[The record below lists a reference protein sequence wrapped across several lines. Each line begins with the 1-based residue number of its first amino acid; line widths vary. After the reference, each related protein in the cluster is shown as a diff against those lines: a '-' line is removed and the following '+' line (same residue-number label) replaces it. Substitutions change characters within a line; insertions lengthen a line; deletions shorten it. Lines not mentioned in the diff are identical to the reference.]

1 MEFGICMFVTNYS
14 MQAADLAQAVEER
27 DFDALFI
34 PDHTHIP
41 ASRQSPFTI
50 GEELPPDYSH
60 NVDVFLALAAA
71 AAVTKRIR
79 LGTGI
84 CLVVER
90 DPIITAKEVA
100 SLDHMSGGRFDFG
113 IGGGWNQEE
122 MENHGVAFTDRWKV
136 LRERILAMREIWR
149 EEEAEFQGQFVNFDR
164 IWSYPKPMQA
174 GGPPV
179 LLGASSKYVYQRI
192 AEYGDGWFPLFQ
204 DARRIGAGGAID
216 YAEGITKTRE
226 AWDKQGREGIPD
238 FTIFGVTPETL
249 FKVKKKTLYSEALAG
264 TFSSD
269 TTIENLKISVRD
281 LNKDDI
287 LQRKLPKNTTGVV
300 VTEIFSLGVM
310 KSPGDMGADIVAC
323 EGQSLGNSL
332 NFGGPYVG
340 LLSTRKKYLR
350 QLPGRIVGESEDVD
364 GRKGFVLTL
373 SAREQHIRRE
383 KATSNICTNS
393 GLCSLAFTIHLTLL
407 GELGFKKLS
416 LLNHEFTCDFHDMVS
431 RLPGFEVVSKSF
443 YNEFTLKLPINADDF
458 LDSMSKKGILAG
470 IPIKRL
476 LPENK
481 NFDNYIIVAC
491 TEMNSKDDFDQYV
504 NSAKEIAS

>member
-1 MEFGICMFVTNYS
+1 MRYLPLTDKDRIEMFETIGIKDID
-14 MQAADLAQAVEER
+14 DLFSNIQKKVDINPDLKLPNHMTEIEVEKNLSGLAGKNLHANNSA
-27 DFDALFI
+27 FFLGGGSYN
-34 PDHTHIP
+34 HHIP
-41 ASRQSPFTI
+41 SSVDHIIQRSEFLTSYTPYQPEISQGTLQYLYEFQTQVSLLTGMDVSNASMYDGSTSTA
-50 GEELPPDYSH
+50 E
-60 NVDVFLALAAA
+60 
-71 AAVTKRIR
+71 AVSMAKRITKKNR
-79 LGTGI
+79 VVLSSSIHPHYAQTIKTVSGI
-84 CLVVER
+84 SDEDLSYKGDILENLMDIESQIDEDTACVV
-90 DPIITAKEVA
+90 VQ
-100 SLDHMSGGRFDFG
+100 
-113 IGGGWNQEE
+113 N
-122 MENHGVAFTDRWKV
+122 
-136 LRERILAMREIWR
+136 
-149 EEEAEFQGQFVNFDR
+149 
-164 IWSYPKPMQA
+164 
-174 GGPPV
+174 
-179 LLGASSKYVYQRI
+179 
-192 AEYGDGWFPLFQ
+192 
-204 DARRIGAGGAID
+204 
-216 YAEGITKTRE
+216 
-226 AWDKQGREGIPD
+226 PD
-238 FTIFGVTPETL
+238 FFGSCHDLSYLSEL
-249 FKVKKKTLYSEALAG
+249 IHKKGALL
-264 TFSSD
+264 
-269 TTIENLKISVRD
+269 I
-281 LNKDDI
+281 
-287 LQRKLPKNTTGVV
+287 VV

-416 LLNHEFTCDFHDMVS
+416 LLNHEFACDFHDMIS

-443 YNEFTLKLPINADDF
+443 YNEFTLKLPINAEDF

-476 LPENK
+476 LPKNK

-491 TEMNSKDDFDQYV
+491 TEMNSKGDFDLYV
-504 NSAKEIAS
+504 NSAREITS